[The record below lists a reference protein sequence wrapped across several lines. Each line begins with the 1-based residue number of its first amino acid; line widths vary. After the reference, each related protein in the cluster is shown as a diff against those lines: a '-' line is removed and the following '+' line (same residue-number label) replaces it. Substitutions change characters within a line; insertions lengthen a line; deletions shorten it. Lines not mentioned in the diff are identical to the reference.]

1 MIALVPLAALFAL
14 LVGVMGWDLVRGRG
28 LRRLALRNVVR
39 RPAEA
44 VLVVAGASL
53 GTAIIT
59 SAFVI
64 GDTFDATLRD
74 LGRTELGPVDEQVV
88 VQDVDRLDAVMAA
101 VDGASLPASD
111 GVLASVS
118 APAALVARG
127 GSPPGAPRTEPEARV
142 AEVDFDAARAFGDDP
157 DATGLAGAGPTPAP
171 GEAVVNELV
180 AADLGL
186 AAGDTVEVHA
196 YGERLDLEVRT
207 VAPRVGL
214 AGAAQVYVA
223 PGTITDRA
231 AGAGAGEPPL
241 GAVLVSN
248 TGGTF
253 DGAAHTDEVTRA
265 LDERLAGLDGVEV
278 VTAKQDLVDSAA
290 EAATSLR
297 SLFASLGTFSALVGV
312 LLLVNL
318 FVMLAEERKTELGM
332 MRAVGLKRNHL
343 LRLFGLEGGLYSL
356 AAAAL
361 GALVGIGVGQAVLAA
376 TRSILAH
383 EEGVTFVFAAEP
395 ASVLTGALIGLAI
408 SLATVW
414 ATSVRIARLNVV
426 RAIRD
431 LPEPVARRLSV
442 PKAVAASIGVVAG
455 IVGLQAGLAGRAA
468 PLVLAAP
475 ALALFSAVP
484 LVARLLPR
492 RLVSAGGALLS
503 GGWAVAATSIAPGAF
518 DDAGFEV
525 FLVQGLVL
533 ATAGVVLASQADRLW
548 SWCADRLADRGA
560 VSARLALAYPLAR
573 RGRTGILLAMFS
585 LVVFSLTLMSVINES
600 DSARA
605 PQLATEAGAGWDMW
619 VDSSPTGPVSS
630 AELAAVEGVA
640 QVSPL
645 VTGVADITTPGEP
658 DATAVAVT
666 GFEPSLLEPGVPQLI
681 ERDERFANDRG
692 VFEAVAAGGDLV
704 VVGEDLLQG
713 EGPVEGAEVAVGD
726 TLTVTDPATGEPRSL
741 VVAGVSD
748 LDWVVGNGV
757 LASDDIVRQILG
769 DRATES
775 RHYVAVDDGADAGAV
790 ADRIT
795 ADHLSAGA
803 DARTFRSAV
812 DDEMREG
819 QGFMRLMQG
828 YLALGLIIGV
838 AGLGVVMARAVRE
851 RRRQVGMLRAM
862 GVAARAV
869 RRAFLVEAAFVAV
882 QGIAIGMGLGLVTA
896 QQMLSSDA
904 FDDPV
909 PFRTPWL
916 DLAVLV
922 AVPALAAVAAAVVP
936 AARAARVRPALAL
949 RTAG

>member
-1 MIALVPLAALFAL
+1 MIVLIPLAALFAL

-39 RPAEA
+39 RPSEA

-88 VQDVDRLDAVMAA
+88 VQDVDRLDAVVAA
-101 VDGASLPASD
+101 VDGPSLPASD

-118 APAALVARG
+118 APAAMVARDA
-127 GSPPGAPRTEPEARV
+127 SPSGAPRTEPDARV
-142 AEVDFDAARAFGDDP
+142 AEIDFDAARTFGDDP

-186 AAGDTVEVHA
+186 AVGDPVEVHA

-207 VAPRVGL
+207 IAPRVGL

-223 PGTITDRA
+223 PGTLVDLA
-231 AGAGAGEPPL
+231 AGATAGEPPL

-253 DGAAHTDEVTRA
+253 DGAAHTDEVARA
-265 LDERLAGLDGVEV
+265 LDERLGGLDGVEV

-290 EAATSLR
+290 DLSTSLR

-318 FVMLAEERKTELGM
+318 FVMLAEERKAELGM

-356 AAAAL
+356 AAAVL

-383 EEGVTFVFAAEP
+383 EEGMTFVFAAEP

-414 ATSVRIARLNVV
+414 ATSIRIARLNVI

-431 LPEPVARRLSV
+431 LPEPVETRLSV
-442 PKAVAASIGVVAG
+442 PKAVAASIGVIAG
-455 IVGLQAGLAGRAA
+455 MVGLQVGLAGGAA

-475 ALALFSAVP
+475 ALALFCAVP
-484 LVARLLPR
+484 LVAWLLPR
-492 RLVSAGGALLS
+492 RLVAAGAALLS
-503 GGWAVAATSIAPGAF
+503 GAWAVAATSIAPGAF
-518 DDAGFEV
+518 DNARFEV

-533 ATAGVVLASQADRLW
+533 ASAGVVLASQADRLW
-548 SWCADRLADRGA
+548 SWWADRLADRGA
-560 VSARLALAYPLAR
+560 ISARLALAYPLAR

-605 PQLATEAGAGWDMW
+605 PQLATHAGGGWDMW
-619 VDSSPTGPVSS
+619 VDSSPTGPVTT
-630 AELAAVEGVA
+630 AELAAVDGVA
-640 QVSPL
+640 QVTPL
-645 VTGVADITTPGEP
+645 VTGMADIATPSESDP
-658 DATAVAVT
+658 TAAAVT
-666 GFEPSLLEPGVPQLI
+666 GFDPSLLAPGVPELI
-681 ERDERFANDRG
+681 DRDDRFADDRA
-692 VFEAVAAGGDLV
+692 VFEAVASGEDLAI
-704 VVGEDLLQG
+704 VGEDLLQG
-713 EGPVEGAEVAVGD
+713 DGPATGAAVAVGD
-726 TLTVTDPATGEPRSL
+726 TLTVADPATGERRTL
-741 VVAGVSD
+741 EVAGLTD
-748 LDWVVGNGV
+748 LDWVGNGV
-757 LASDDIVRQILG
+757 LTSDDTVRRVLG
-769 DRATES
+769 DRATER
-775 RHYVAVDDGADAGAV
+775 RHYVAVDHGADAGAV

-803 DARTFRSAV
+803 DARTFRGAV

-819 QGFMRLMQG
+819 RGFMRLMQG
-828 YLALGLIIGV
+828 YLALGLIIGI

-862 GVAARAV
+862 GFAARAV

-882 QGIAIGMGLGLVTA
+882 QGVVIGMGLGLVTA

-922 AVPALAAVAAAVVP
+922 AVPALAAVAAAVLP
-936 AARAARVRPALAL
+936 AAQAARVRPAVAL
-949 RTAG
+949 RTAD